1 MSIIGGYLEQISILN
16 DTNISN
22 VNVINSISEQINAIE
37 TLEYFEKN
45 NNLTQNDLS
54 ELVRKWIIFT

>member
-1 MSIIGGYLEQISILN
+1 MSIIGGHLEQISILN

-54 ELVRKWIIFT
+54 ELVRK